1 MSNRYNTCKLHKCTT
16 LRGRISLQNFLAPI
30 PFTRMKE
37 IGRKKE
43 KGKKSC
49 LETSLAGDNFE
60 CSQVFNRRL
69 RRERGGRGWKMSAA
83 VNSISRTPTL
93 TTDISSFIKKGSLR
107 ARKSNKNPQTGGKK
121 RRASHWLALLF
132 SACRLTWSQAACKR
146 LVYAIGY
153 YHWTERLD

>member
-1 MSNRYNTCKLHKCTT
+1 MCRIGIIRASCTSAQHFDD
-16 LRGRISLQNFLAPI
+16 GSHYKKFLAPI

-49 LETSLAGDNFE
+49 SETSLVGDNFE

-93 TTDISSFIKKGSLR
+93 TTDISSLIKKGSLR
-107 ARKSNKNPQTGGKK
+107 ARKSNKNPQTGGEK
-121 RRASHWLALLF
+121 RRE
-132 SACRLTWSQAACKR
+132 SQAACKR
-146 LVYAIGY
+146 LVYAIGH